1 MLDRLAAARE
11 ELAGVRV
18 LVAGASGFVGS
29 RLTRALTA
37 AGHEVAAMTRNP
49 DGYQGPG
56 RAVFGD
62 VHDPATLRAALDG
75 SEAAYYLVHSL
86 GDPDFSRTDA
96 AAAEAFGHAAAA
108 AGIGRIIYLGGLGDD
123 RDALSAHLRSRR
135 EVERRLAAGGVP
147 VTVLR
152 AGIIVGS
159 GGLSW
164 ELTRQLVEHLP
175 AMITPQWVSTSTQPI
190 AVDDVIRYLT
200 GVLVRPEAASRVFEV
215 GGPEVMRYSQML
227 QRVAAIKHR
236 PLPILPVPLLTP
248 RLSSLWL
255 RLVTDVDPATGRSLI
270 DSMTN
275 EVVVRDTSIR
285 DLIPFELTP
294 YDAAVRRALRDRRQS
309 SRQEVRDPHRRS
321 RSSRARRQKLGIA
334 LAAGTGLLALSLSAE
349 GDDPL
354 FYALTLGLAATWTA
368 GALASGPVPAGAVL
382 TRPGLRA
389 VADPVLTG
397 AGTFGLFYSA
407 ARLARRSPLLN
418 RAISSVLGYVDTGPA
433 SLVLLTAC
441 LNGAAEEL
449 FFHGALW
456 DEAGPRRPV
465 GKTALVY
472 TASTAAT
479 RNPALVIG
487 AAATSLIFGQL
498 RRRSGGVAAPALAH
512 VIWSA
517 LMLTVLPPMFRDPP
531 SGFGSAGGGVAS

>member
-1 MLDRLAAARE
+1 
-11 ELAGVRV
+11 VRV

-29 RLTRALTA
+29 RLTRSLTA

-49 DGYQGPG
+49 GRYRGPG

-62 VHDPATLRAALDG
+62 VHDPATLGAALEG

-96 AAAEAFGHAAAA
+96 AAAEAFGQAAAS
-108 AGIGRIIYLGGLGDD
+108 AGIERIIYLGGLGDD

-175 AMITPQWVSTSTQPI
+175 AMITPQWVGTSTQPI
-190 AVDDVIRYLT
+190 AVDDVVRYLT
-200 GVLVRPEAASRVFEV
+200 GVLTRPEAASRVFEV

-275 EVVVRDTSIR
+275 EVVVRDTAIR
-285 DLIPFELTP
+285 EVIPFELTP
-294 YDAAVRRALRDRRQS
+294 YDEAVRRALQDRRQS
-309 SRQEVRDPHRRS
+309 SRDPHLRS
-321 RSSRARRQKLGIA
+321 RSSRARRQKLGVA
-334 LAAGTGLLALSLSAE
+334 LAACTGLLFLSLSAE
-349 GDDPL
+349 ADDPL
-354 FYALTLGLAATWTA
+354 FYALTLGLAGAWTA
-368 GALASGPVPAGAVL
+368 GALASGPVPGGAVL
-382 TRPGLRA
+382 TRPGWRTL
-389 VADPVLTG
+389 ADPVLTG

-418 RAISSVLGYVDTGPA
+418 RAISSVLGYVDTGPTG
-433 SLVLLTAC
+433 LVLLTAC

-449 FFHGALW
+449 FFHGAMW
-456 DEAGPRRPV
+456 DEAGPRRPAS
-465 GKTALVY
+465 KTALVY
-472 TASTAAT
+472 TASTTVT

-512 VIWSA
+512 MIWSA

-531 SGFGSAGGGVAS
+531 SRFASVAGGVAS